1 MSNLASAGAPAP
13 APGPAALEFPTD
25 EAGGRLGWLHGGRRI
40 GTLLPIFLSGDARFQ
55 CDGMRKAIAVDVAHI
70 NGHIGP
76 LHTPQEFL
84 VLRPVEGELVVSPWI
99 AGGHA
104 QLWATDELG
113 LVAFRVPCIAAADG
127 ALLVLMPDVAVRYSR
142 RSETRYLPPAAGD
155 GLVGVTI
162 LCGDAWRPC
171 KLINL
176 STSGL
181 QLDAPGDLAV
191 SLGSTVTV
199 SLHLGGPRG
208 IDTTCEVRHRQP
220 GDAGAARLG
229 LQFTGINRLDRL
241 CLERFLARH
250 AADAVVDRH
259 TAQALPRLVLDALF
273 TSQAENKSP
282 LPPSANP
289 PAAVLLTSRRKSPGQ
304 TEPTK

>member
-1 MSNLASAGAPAP
+1 MSNLATTGAVAPAP
-13 APGPAALEFPTD
+13 PAPDFPTD
-25 EAGGRLGWLHGGRRI
+25 EAGGRLGWLHGARRI
-40 GTLLPIFLSGDARFQ
+40 GALLPIFLGGEARFQ
-55 CDGMRKAIAVDVAHI
+55 CDGMRKAIVVDMAHI
-70 NGHIGP
+70 HGHVGP

-84 VLRPVEGELVVSPWI
+84 VLRPVEGEMVVSPWL

-113 LVAFRVPCIAAADG
+113 VVAFRVPCIAAADG
-127 ALLVLMPDVAVRYSR
+127 ALLVLMPEVAVRYSR

-155 GLVGVTI
+155 SLAGVTL

-176 STSGL
+176 SASGL
-181 QLDAPGDLAV
+181 QVDAPADLA
-191 SLGSTVTV
+191 LNPGSTVT
-199 SLHLGGPRG
+199 LTLQLGGPRG
-208 IDTTCEVRHRQP
+208 IETTCEVRHRQS

-250 AADAVVDRH
+250 AAEAVVDRH

-273 TSQAENKSP
+273 TGQAENKSP
-282 LPPSANP
+282 IPPSANP
-289 PAAVLLTSRRKSPGQ
+289 PAAVLLTSRRKTQGQ